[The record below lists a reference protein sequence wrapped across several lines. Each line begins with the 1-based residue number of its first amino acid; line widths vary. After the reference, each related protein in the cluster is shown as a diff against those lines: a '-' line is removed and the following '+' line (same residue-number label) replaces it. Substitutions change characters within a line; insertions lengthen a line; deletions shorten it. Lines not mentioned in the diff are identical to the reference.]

1 MPQRQYANTA
11 QPTSLTGSIDNAA
24 TTLPVASTTGYP
36 SPPFLV
42 AIERGT
48 ANEEVV
54 LVQSKTANA
63 FANCIRG
70 YDSTV
75 AATHAAGKAVEH
87 TTAAVDYRE
96 MSDHIYNTALDQ
108 HPQYLTIIRHS
119 QIDHGPLSGAF
130 QPPIGT
136 LYPYTATTTPDPLR
150 FLLCYGQ
157 AVSRVTYQAL
167 FQLIGTT
174 FGVGDNVNTFNLP
187 DLRGRTIIGLDNI
200 GGSAAGI
207 AAGIT
212 TLGARGGESAHT
224 LVIAEMPVHS
234 HGNTTTAAGSH
245 SHTSGAS
252 SSAGSHSH
260 TMGGAGDHN
269 HTLNSYSHSH
279 TGTTAIIGWPTH
291 SHTVGGGMYG
301 TKFVTNT
308 PTTSGSAV
316 ATGPGPY
323 NANNYNTTD
332 SSPIDHEHALST
344 ASDTHS
350 HTVVGVGGHTHTLSS
365 DGSHTHTFTTDTA
378 TSHTHSITSD
388 GAGGSHNN
396 MQPYIALTW
405 LIRAA

>member
-1 MPQRQYANTA
+1 M
-11 QPTSLTGSIDNAA
+11 
-24 TTLPVASTTGYP
+24 
-36 SPPFLV
+36 

-63 FANCIRG
+63 FANCLRG
-70 YDSTV
+70 YDGTV
-75 AATHAAGKAVEH
+75 AASHAAGKAVEH
-87 TTAAVDYRE
+87 TTAAIDYRE

-108 HPQYLTIIRHS
+108 HPQYLTTQRHS

-130 QPPIGT
+130 QPPLGT
-136 LYPYTATTTPDPLR
+136 LYPYTATTSPDPLR

-167 FQLIGTT
+167 FQLIGTQ

-207 AAGIT
+207 APGVT
-212 TLGARGGESAHT
+212 VMGSRGGEFAHT
-224 LVIAEMPVHS
+224 LSLAEMPVHS
-234 HGNTTTAAGSH
+234 HGNSTTAAGSH

-252 SSAGSHSH
+252 SPAGAHSH
-260 TMGGAGDHN
+260 TMGGSGDHN
-269 HTLNSYSHSH
+269 HTLSSWSHNHS
-279 TGTTAIIGWPTH
+279 GTTTLIGSATH
-291 SHTVGGGMYG
+291 MHTIGGGMVG

-316 ATGPGPY
+316 ATTGGPF
-323 NANNYNTTD
+323 NASNYDVTD
-332 SSPIDHEHALST
+332 PQSIPHEHTVIT
-344 ASDTHS
+344 AMDTHS
-350 HTVVGVGGHTHTLSS
+350 HTVVGVGTHVHTLST
-365 DGSHTHTFTTDTA
+365 DGSHSHTFTTDTA
-378 TSHTHSITSD
+378 ASHQHSITSD
-388 GAGGSHNN
+388 GSGGSHNN
-396 MQPYIALTW
+396 MQPYIALSW